1 MFHSLQCSFFL
12 LFFFF
17 FTDLPILLPK
27 RTYHLAG
34 QWKDLIDLFLYVI
47 MCSLRPT
54 LSATRDEGTY
64 LFLLD
69 SISVSSGTKVIV
81 PCLYNVY

>member
-1 MFHSLQCSFFL
+1 MFFL
-12 LFFFF
+12 SFFFFF
-17 FTDLPILLPK
+17 FTDLPVLLPN
-27 RTYHLAG
+27 RTYHLAV
-34 QWKDLIDLFLYVI
+34 QWKDLIDLFSYVI
-47 MCSLRPT
+47 MYSLPPT

-69 SISVSSGTKVIV
+69 SISGTKVIV